1 MVSHINPK
9 NWWNYLRNY
18 QLTCYHWL
26 NFRLNHSWLATSNQR
41 TDGII
46 YGITCWYEISNK
58 LLIVPF
64 IVTHIR
70 QKNWCNYLR
79 NYLWVCYRWSNFRL
93 YHLWLHWLATSNQRI
108 DGITYGISCWY
119 EISALPWDRLTWITG
134 ERMGE
139 EASTFF
145 SLLFPFPSGNKI
157 IRSQR
162 FLVLDGQGFISCFLS
177 GKMVFKYLQTKI
189 YQHWGFVH
197 FFTSKS

>member
-79 NYLWVCYRWSNFRL
+79 NYLRVRYRWLNFRL
-93 YHLWLHWLATSNQRI
+93 YHLWLATSNQRI

>member
-1 MVSHINPK
+1 M
-9 NWWNYLRNY
+9 
-18 QLTCYHWL
+18 
-26 NFRLNHSWLATSNQR
+26 
-41 TDGII
+41 
-46 YGITCWYEISNK
+46 
-58 LLIVPF
+58 IVPF

-79 NYLWVCYRWSNFRL
+79 NYLRVRYRWLNFSL
-93 YHLWLHWLATSNQRI
+93 YHLWLATSNQRI

-177 GKMVFKYLQTKI
+177 GKMVFKISSNKNLPTL
-189 YQHWGFVH
+189 GFCA
-197 FFTSKS
+197 FFYI